1 MVNTV
6 FEYDLRIILC
16 LILSAFDQSNIIPLS
31 ASAKYIFLANI
42 MTHLGNSEIHDLR
55 LHLPGCMSGPNKN
68 VFPSEKKK
76 MSEEVVQTYS
86 IFDVKIGEHCADI
99 H

>member
-1 MVNTV
+1 MMNTV
-6 FEYDLRIILC
+6 FEYDLRIILY
-16 LILSAFDQSNIIPLS
+16 LIISAFDQSNIIPMS
-31 ASAKYIFLANI
+31 ATAKYTSLANI

-76 MSEEVVQTYS
+76 MSKKVVQPYS
-86 IFDVKIGEHCADI
+86 IFDV
-99 H
+99 